1 MCCAFNMKAAD
12 EIFSGQTYPDL
23 VMNLQSF
30 DKNNRSNMFRV
41 AGALNGKE
49 QLVTVYRT
57 NPIEYSFLII
67 YSEGAS
73 CRLDLCYAKH

>member
-23 VMNLQSF
+23 VTNLQSF

-41 AGALNGKE
+41 AGAINGKLLFIE
-49 QLVTVYRT
+49 LTQLS
-57 NPIEYSFLII
+57 ILF
-67 YSEGAS
+67 
-73 CRLDLCYAKH
+73 